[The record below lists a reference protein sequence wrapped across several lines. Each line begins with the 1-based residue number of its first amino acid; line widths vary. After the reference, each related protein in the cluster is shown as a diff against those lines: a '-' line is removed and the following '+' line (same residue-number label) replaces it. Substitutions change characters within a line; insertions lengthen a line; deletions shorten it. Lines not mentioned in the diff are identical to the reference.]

1 MENVLTTIKESCE
14 HLKTKKLINEEQFKL
29 CEQLSSKQKWRDN
42 LGSNTVTPQID
53 IFTQTH
59 MNKYA
64 NYKKIVDSSFGGI
77 VNAKNKDYYM
87 KLLEN
92 VKKNIAKDIA
102 EFQTY
107 SQTNDS
113 KRIFREYLAKQ
124 DLYSKN
130 KNNIIKQS
138 NNLDFIDSKHKH
150 INENTQTEN
159 FRTLIY
165 SGIFTI
171 CLLSIIIISIV
182 ILYYGK

>member
-1 MENVLTTIKESCE
+1 M
-14 HLKTKKLINEEQFKL
+14 
-29 CEQLSSKQKWRDN
+29 
-42 LGSNTVTPQID
+42 
-53 IFTQTH
+53 
-59 MNKYA
+59 
-64 NYKKIVDSSFGGI
+64 
-77 VNAKNKDYYM
+77 
-87 KLLEN
+87 
-92 VKKNIAKDIA
+92 KKNIAKDIE

-113 KRIFREYLAKQ
+113 KRVFREYLAKQ

-130 KNNIIKQS
+130 KNNIIKQG